1 MNCRYHY
8 TVFAIRRS
16 CSSLIGV
23 VPRSLNGKTDGQV
36 TYFYENGSIR
46 GTGFYSSGTLD
57 SIWRDDDEPRTLI
70 LERVFKK
77 GNQIN

>member
-1 MNCRYHY
+1 M
-8 TVFAIRRS
+8 
-16 CSSLIGV
+16 
-23 VPRSLNGKTDGQV
+23 NGKTDGQV